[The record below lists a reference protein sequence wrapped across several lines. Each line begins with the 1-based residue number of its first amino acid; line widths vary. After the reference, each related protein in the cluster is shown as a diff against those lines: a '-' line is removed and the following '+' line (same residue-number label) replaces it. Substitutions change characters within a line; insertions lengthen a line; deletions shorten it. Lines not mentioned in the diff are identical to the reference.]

1 MKTNKTKAAAM
12 VDANVDADGPVQAK
26 VMVNKFSKNILR
38 QIVGNERAQNAF
50 QSISMGTIPKST
62 SF

>member
-1 MKTNKTKAAAM
+1 MKTNKTKTAAM

>member
-1 MKTNKTKAAAM
+1 M
-12 VDANVDADGPVQAK
+12 VDANAGTDPVLPVLAK
-26 VMVNKFSKNILR
+26 PMVNKFSKNILR
-38 QIVGNERAQNAF
+38 KIVGNERANNAF